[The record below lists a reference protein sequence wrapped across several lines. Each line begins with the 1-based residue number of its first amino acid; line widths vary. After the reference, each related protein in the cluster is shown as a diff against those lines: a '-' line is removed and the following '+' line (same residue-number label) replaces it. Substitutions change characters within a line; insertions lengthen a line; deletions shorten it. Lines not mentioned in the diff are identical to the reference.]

1 MDNKDILSRE
11 FTTPELARILG
22 VSTRKVISMLERGYF
37 EPSIQ
42 DADGHASK
50 RLYSFNDVVRAY
62 IIHQCL
68 EFGLSVDK
76 GRVITTLLKNCLD
89 EPFFMI
95 NKYGEPCVTSDDPKE
110 ADKNRIDFINNPTTF
125 DSEEGLDTS
134 PVFYIPVKVMR
145 VIVYKKI
152 EKLL

>member
-1 MDNKDILSRE
+1 MDDKDILSRE
-11 FTTPELARILG
+11 YTTPDLARILG

-37 EPSIQ
+37 EPSIK
-42 DADGHASK
+42 DADGHASR
-50 RLYSFNDVVRAY
+50 RLYSFDDVVRAY

-76 GRVITTLLKNCLD
+76 GRVITTLLKNYLD

-110 ADKNRIDFINNPTTF
+110 ADKNRLDFLNNPAAI
-125 DSEEGLDTS
+125 DSKDGLDTS
-134 PVFYIPVKVMR
+134 PVFYIPVKEMR
-145 VIVYKKI
+145 AIAFKKI